1 MIKTGFDE
9 AFAKQRGTRTLLPAE
24 ACSELG
30 VTSVRL
36 RSVRRLPRWLPF
48 LGRWLLG
55 RRSSPHG

>member
-9 AFAKQRGTRTLLPAE
+9 AFAKQLGTRTLLPAE

-30 VTSVRL
+30 VSSTRI
-36 RSVRRLPRWLPF
+36 RAVRRLPRWVPF
-48 LGRWLLG
+48 LRRWLTG